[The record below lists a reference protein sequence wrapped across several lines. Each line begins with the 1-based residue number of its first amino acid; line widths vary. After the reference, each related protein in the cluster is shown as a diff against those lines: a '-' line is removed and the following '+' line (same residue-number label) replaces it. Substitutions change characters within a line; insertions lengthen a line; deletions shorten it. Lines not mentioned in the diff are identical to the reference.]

1 MSSCTFHFKMAGIE
15 IYSHFSFNLAQYSG
29 VNNLKT
35 MFTSLKAEYRR
46 QNGLNVLLLV
56 VDTDQVCT
64 PHRLLNQ
71 E

>member
-1 MSSCTFHFKMAGIE
+1 MSSCTFHFNTAGIE
-15 IYSHFSFNLAQYSG
+15 IYSHFSFNLALS
-29 VNNLKT
+29 LKT
-35 MFTSLKAEYRR
+35 MFTSLKEKLYRR